1 MPSNT
6 YIASWLAVSD
16 VGAKIITVEPDRKT
30 YNIDPNLIENKITS
44 KTKAIMPVHLYG
56 QPCNMSKIMEIAQKN
71 NLYVVEDNA
80 QAHIAK
86 WGNQFTGT
94 FGNIN
99 ATSFYPT
106 KNLGAIGEA
115 GAITTCNKKLYD
127 YALKYRNYGSSEK
140 YINEIKGSNSRIDE
154 MQAAIL
160 NIKLNYLI
168 EMTNERVANA
178 KYYNKFLS
186 DVDVTLPYVDP
197 NAEHVYH
204 LFVIRHK
211 KRDALKSYLQKNGVQ
226 TSIHYPKIPQ
236 NQTAYSKESFSLNPI
251 AKELAD
257 TSLSL
262 PIYPGLGKKNIE
274 IICNHIRSFCKNG

>member
-1 MPSNT
+1 M
-6 YIASWLAVSD
+6 ASHVICQKSWKL
-16 VGAKIITVEPDRKT
+16 
-30 YNIDPNLIENKITS
+30 
-44 KTKAIMPVHLYG
+44 H
-56 QPCNMSKIMEIAQKN
+56 KN

-211 KRDALKSYLQKNGVQ
+211 KEM
-226 TSIHYPKIPQ
+226 H
-236 NQTAYSKESFSLNPI
+236 
-251 AKELAD
+251 
-257 TSLSL
+257 
-262 PIYPGLGKKNIE
+262 
-274 IICNHIRSFCKNG
+274 